1 MLVHIAEV
9 IVKLMCMKDQTLL
22 VFKTFYSFGGCFVS
36 VHRELH
42 QSYSIQWQREVKVM
56 SVCAEVVIKAAM

>member
-1 MLVHIAEV
+1 
-9 IVKLMCMKDQTLL
+9 MKDQTLL